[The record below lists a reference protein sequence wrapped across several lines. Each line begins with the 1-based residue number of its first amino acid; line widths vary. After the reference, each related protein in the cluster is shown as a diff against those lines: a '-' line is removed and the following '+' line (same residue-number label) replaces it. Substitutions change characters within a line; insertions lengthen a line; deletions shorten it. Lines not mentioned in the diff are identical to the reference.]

1 MDIQKFKETY
11 KQVIT
16 ESTNDSELKNYI
28 RSIVEEVIKEMNSE
42 EDSEEMEEAVKS
54 KDYNVSKKH
63 NIHAGNYPFIL
74 KAVNNIKGTK
84 DLSINM
90 SAKESDLDNME
101 KALDKNP
108 SDKTVLDKLKMRFS
122 MEEAVTQDARKDFKN
137 NVLPVFKKIPD
148 NGTINQEFKDAVENH
163 VKEYGEKELAN
174 FMASEDGEMPKW
186 YNTKSKTVKLG
197 ARKFVP
203 KEKFD

>member
-1 MDIQKFKETY
+1 MDLQKFRETY

-16 ESTNDSELKNYI
+16 ESTNDSELKNFI
-28 RSIVEEVIKEMNSE
+28 RSIVEEVIKEM
-42 EDSEEMEEAVKS
+42 DSEEEDEEELDEES
-54 KDYNVSKKH
+54 
-63 NIHAGNYPFIL
+63 
-74 KAVNNIKGTK
+74 
-84 DLSINM
+84 
-90 SAKESDLDNME
+90 SAY
-101 KALDKNP
+101 KNF
-108 SDKTVLDKLKMRFS
+108 KT
-122 MEEAVTQDARKDFKN
+122 

-163 VKEYGEKELAN
+163 VKEYGEKQLAN

-197 ARKFVP
+197 APKFVP

>member
-1 MDIQKFKETY
+1 MDLQKFKETY

-28 RSIVEEVIKEMNSE
+28 RSIVEEVIKEM
-42 EDSEEMEEAVKS
+42 DSEEEELDEES
-54 KDYNVSKKH
+54 
-63 NIHAGNYPFIL
+63 
-74 KAVNNIKGTK
+74 
-84 DLSINM
+84 
-90 SAKESDLDNME
+90 SAY
-101 KALDKNP
+101 KNF
-108 SDKTVLDKLKMRFS
+108 KT
-122 MEEAVTQDARKDFKN
+122 

-163 VKEYGEKELAN
+163 VKEYGEKQLAN

-197 ARKFVP
+197 APKFVP

>member
-28 RSIVEEVIKEMNSE
+28 RSIVEEVIKEKTQYLDY
-42 EDSEEMEEAVKS
+42 DSEQ
-54 KDYNVSKKH
+54 
-63 NIHAGNYPFIL
+63 L
-74 KAVNNIKGTK
+74 T
-84 DLSINM
+84 
-90 SAKESDLDNME
+90 
-101 KALDKNP
+101 
-108 SDKTVLDKLKMRFS
+108 T
-122 MEEAVTQDARKDFKN
+122 EAVTQDARKDFKN

-197 ARKFVP
+197 APKFVP

>member
-1 MDIQKFKETY
+1 MDLQKFRETY

-16 ESTNDSELKNYI
+16 ESTNDSEIRNFI
-28 RSIVEEVIKEMNSE
+28 RSIVEEVIKEMNYE
-42 EDSEEMEEAVKS
+42 EDEEELDEES
-54 KDYNVSKKH
+54 
-63 NIHAGNYPFIL
+63 
-74 KAVNNIKGTK
+74 
-84 DLSINM
+84 
-90 SAKESDLDNME
+90 SAY
-101 KALDKNP
+101 KNF
-108 SDKTVLDKLKMRFS
+108 KT
-122 MEEAVTQDARKDFKN
+122 

-163 VKEYGEKELAN
+163 VKEYGEKQLAN

-197 ARKFVP
+197 APKFVP

>member
-1 MDIQKFKETY
+1 MDLQKFRETY

-16 ESTNDSELKNYI
+16 ESTNDSELKNFI
-28 RSIVEEVIKEMNSE
+28 RSIVEEVIKEMDSE
-42 EDSEEMEEAVKS
+42 EDEEMDSEEEDEEELDEES
-54 KDYNVSKKH
+54 
-63 NIHAGNYPFIL
+63 
-74 KAVNNIKGTK
+74 
-84 DLSINM
+84 
-90 SAKESDLDNME
+90 SAY
-101 KALDKNP
+101 KNF
-108 SDKTVLDKLKMRFS
+108 KT
-122 MEEAVTQDARKDFKN
+122 

-163 VKEYGEKELAN
+163 VKEYGEKQLAN

-197 ARKFVP
+197 APKFVP